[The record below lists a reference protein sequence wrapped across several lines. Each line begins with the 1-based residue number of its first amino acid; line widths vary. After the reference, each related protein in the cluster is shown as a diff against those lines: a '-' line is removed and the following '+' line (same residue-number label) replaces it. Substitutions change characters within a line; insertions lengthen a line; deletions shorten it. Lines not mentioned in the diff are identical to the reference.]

1 MSIQGITAL
10 PTSTAVQ
17 KPLKQLAVTILT
29 QLLSWVFA
37 MIVTFVLPRYRT
49 VPEFAI
55 FSVMFGY
62 TNFVNSIGDS
72 GISALVSRSI
82 SVNPDRTWGLLK
94 AAAIIKIAVSLA
106 AAGIVA
112 LLFHFIHYDP
122 MTAKFVVYGIICS
135 TVNQVGAVCKDA
147 IRGFGRVSASSILQ
161 VVERGIGT
169 ALTVTLAITNQPLH
183 MFVWVP
189 VLFDICMGFYSITRL
204 KKLASGAS
212 LTTPDTRAELKFLIS
227 QFLIMSSGFVILQ
240 AKDPLSLTLM
250 EYWGSPEAIGGFSV
264 MKRMLGSAMF
274 LPVAVAQLGLP
285 LMTRAYNNSQGAF
298 ERQTRALMQSSLLIG
313 MPLMA
318 GFLCHSNQVLSAV
331 GLYPKFVYGPITMMV
346 GAPMV
351 VLLYMAMIL
360 VNAIIACG
368 RQKQMVAGTIK
379 VTVSIPFISV
389 ICIYYGNLLFD
400 NAAVGAILSDLIVEV
415 MLICV
420 YSTVVRAGILTRELA
435 RNIGFCFVLSIP
447 LAFAGMLPL
456 GAMWIVATVGALGLY
471 AGALYKMGLLH
482 KRMLEVGEESI
493 R

>member
-1 MSIQGITAL
+1 MGTPEIAA
-10 PTSTAVQ
+10 PVTSTAVQ
-17 KPLKQLAVTILT
+17 KPIKQLAVTVLT
-29 QLLSWVFA
+29 QLLSWAFA

-55 FSVMFGY
+55 FSVMYGY
-62 TNFVNSIGDS
+62 TSLVNAIGDN

-82 SVNPDRTWGLLK
+82 SINPDRTWGLLK

-106 AAGIVA
+106 AAAAFAVM
-112 LLFHFIHYDP
+112 FNVIHYDAV
-122 MTAKFVVYGIICS
+122 TAKFVVYGIICS

-147 IRGFGRVSASSILQ
+147 IRGFGRVSSSSVLQ
-161 VVERGIGT
+161 LVERGIGT

-189 VLFDICMGFYSITRL
+189 VLFDICMGFVSISRL
-204 KKLASGAS
+204 KKLASGT
-212 LTTPDTRAELKFLIS
+212 LPTTPDVRAELKFLIS
-227 QFLIMSSGFVILQ
+227 QFLILSSGFVIIQ

-285 LMTRAYNNSQGAF
+285 LMTRAFGNSQEAF

-313 MPLMA
+313 FPLMA
-318 GFLCHSNQVLSAV
+318 GFLFHSNQVLSAV

-351 VLLYMAMIL
+351 VLLYVAMIL

-379 VTVSIPFISV
+379 VTVAIPFISG
-389 ICIYYGNLLFD
+389 ICIYFGNLWFK
-400 NAAVGAILSDLIVEV
+400 NAAVGAIVSDLIAEV
-415 MLICV
+415 MLIYV
-420 YSTVVRAGILTRELA
+420 YASVVRAGIVTRELA
-435 RNIGFCFVLSIP
+435 RNLALCFVLSIP
-447 LAFAGMLPL
+447 LALAGMLPL
-456 GAMWIVATVGALGLY
+456 GPLWFLSTVAALGLY

-482 KRMLEVGEESI
+482 KRMLEAGE
-493 R
+493 